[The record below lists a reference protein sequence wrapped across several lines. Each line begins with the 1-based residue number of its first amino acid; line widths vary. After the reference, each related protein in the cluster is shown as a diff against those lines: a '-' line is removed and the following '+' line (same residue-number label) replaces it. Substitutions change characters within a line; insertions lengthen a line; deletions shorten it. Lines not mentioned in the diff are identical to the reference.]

1 MSVSYSLNY
10 SQHIVVLFSSIYST
24 SAAIKCSVASG
35 GGPHIIFLSLLYC
48 CPSTE
53 TQVRV
58 MFDYTAQQPDE
69 LSIEVGET
77 LEVLSNEVEEGWWK
91 VCSDC
96 TCTMLFK
103 LNAFKK

>member
-1 MSVSYSLNY
+1 
-10 SQHIVVLFSSIYST
+10 
-24 SAAIKCSVASG
+24 
-35 GGPHIIFLSLLYC
+35 
-48 CPSTE
+48 
-53 TQVRV
+53 

-69 LSIEVGET
+69 LSIKVGET

-103 LNAFKK
+103 